1 MRNEWAIGWHGHL
14 KICWIYDLTSRTKPA
29 IFPGMTQ
36 DAYSSSK
43 QDTLTCFRLKLWEY
57 PWLSGAYEKWCGFP
71 KVWVASASLDYLPWK
86 KEHPAKVWNHF
97 TVHVHRY
104 LFTPSF
110 IIFSFYLILLQM
122 YWIFKPCSPTSSQ
135 QKCFRMRREHCA
147 KFIFHAFPS
156 ADLRYNSGI
165 DNKCKTVV

>member
-1 MRNEWAIGWHGHL
+1 MDTWKPAEFMISHLGLNLPYFQEWHRM
-14 KICWIYDLTSRTKPA
+14 LTALQSRTPSLA
-29 IFPGMTQ
+29 SDWNSGSTPGCQVPT
-36 DAYSSSK
+36 K
-43 QDTLTCFRLKLWEY
+43 NV
-57 PWLSGAYEKWCGFP
+57 CGFP

-86 KEHPAKVWNHF
+86 KEHPAKVWNNF

-165 DNKCKTVV
+165 DNKGKTVV